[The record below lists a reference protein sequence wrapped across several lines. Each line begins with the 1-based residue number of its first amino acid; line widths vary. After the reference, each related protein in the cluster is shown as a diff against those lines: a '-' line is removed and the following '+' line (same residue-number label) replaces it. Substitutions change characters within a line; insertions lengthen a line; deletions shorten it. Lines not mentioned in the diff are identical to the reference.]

1 MADRLTAEGWRS
13 ARTGGDLTDRMVQA
27 LIRKHGLCYRRR
39 LRIADVVAR
48 QPGEETV
55 LEAANPSSRIRR
67 IMKGCLVANQ
77 RVGGKGLHYSEV
89 VQVRVVEV
97 ILGGGCGGRRSL
109 SWPIRSWSS
118 GSGCV

>member
-1 MADRLTAEGWRS
+1 MRIAPWLTAEGWRS

-55 LEAANPSSRIRR
+55 LEAANRVGIPRGTLLCWLRQGKLRGRLTNVAARR
-67 IMKGCLVANQ
+67 IWL
-77 RVGGKGLHYSEV
+77 
-89 VQVRVVEV
+89 VQVSDVD
-97 ILGGGCGGRRSL
+97 LTLAGRTQPLMPDTPTDIS
-109 SWPIRSWSS
+109 PTI
-118 GSGCV
+118 

>member
-1 MADRLTAEGWRS
+1 MAERLTAEGWRS

-55 LEAANPSSRIRR
+55 LEAAN
-67 IMKGCLVANQ
+67 
-77 RVGGKGLHYSEV
+77 RVGIPRGTLLCWLRQGK
-89 VQVRVVEV
+89 
-97 ILGGGCGGRRSL
+97 L
-109 SWPIRSWSS
+109 SWTLQN
-118 GSGCV
+118 

>member
-13 ARTGGDLTDRMVQA
+13 ARTGGALTDRMVQA

-55 LEAANPSSRIRR
+55 LEAAN
-67 IMKGCLVANQ
+67 
-77 RVGGKGLHYSEV
+77 RVGIPRGTLLCWLRQGKL
-89 VQVRVVEV
+89 R
-97 ILGGGCGGRRSL
+97 GRL
-109 SWPIRSWSS
+109 TNVA
-118 GSGCV
+118 GSGWSR